1 MAYLARVLD
10 SCQAGMAYLARA
22 LASCQAG
29 MAYLARALASY
40 QAGQWSTWQEFLPL
54 AKKIS
59 GFLAQACY
67 EPKVIPFDQAS
78 CAEHHRRSPN
88 HQPRATAK
96 PDDPLGVC
104 SKRKYLCMLY
114 AFATILHLTLSM
126 IAERNLRT
134 LLSANES
141 RVADGTQH
149 RQTSV
154 GVFLPSDSCSLGGS
168 ARFCM
173 QTSFILR
180 CKELCGMEH
189 KPHKLQCMLI
199 VGV

>member
-1 MAYLARVLD
+1 M
-10 SCQAGMAYLARA
+10 
-22 LASCQAG
+22 
-29 MAYLARALASY
+29 
-40 QAGQWSTWQEFLPL
+40 
-54 AKKIS
+54 
-59 GFLAQACY
+59 
-67 EPKVIPFDQAS
+67 
-78 CAEHHRRSPN
+78 
-88 HQPRATAK
+88 AK

-189 KPHKLQCMLI
+189 KPHKLQYADFWLCLALFAFSVDLFQLVAHQRTCFPQTWESEAQPPYFPLPQESELCSHRSTESARQNRTLAI
-199 VGV
+199 PAVISPSE